1 MLNHPF
7 VSALLVTRNEKDYI
21 KISLMSFINQTY
33 PKDKYEIIII
43 DGQSDDGTLDIIKS
57 FQDKYSSDTFQ
68 IRLLTNE
75 KRILSSG
82 WNIGIKAA
90 KGEFVIRIDAHAKA
104 QEDYIE
110 KCVEE
115 LIEHEDAT
123 CVGGKIISQSLTG
136 EEDVIS
142 KVLSSP
148 FGVGNSPFRV
158 SNKAGYTDTVGYP
171 MFRRSLFDEVGFFD
185 ETLVRN
191 QDVDFL
197 KRMRDSGGKCYFN
210 PDLTCIYYTRNSL
223 KKMLKQAFG
232 NGRWNMVLLRRNH
245 SVHSLRHLIPFFFV
259 TFIVLD
265 LIASLFFPP
274 LLWLLLFVIL
284 LHLLLGLIF
293 SFKRTKKLKEV
304 IIMPFYFLMLHCAY
318 GFGYYRGLFN

>member
-21 KISLMSFINQTY
+21 EISLMSFINQTY

-43 DGQSDDGTLDIIKS
+43 DGQSDDGTLDIIKG
-57 FQDKYSSDTFQ
+57 FQERYSSETFQ

-115 LIEHEDAT
+115 LIEHKDAT

-171 MFRRSLFDEVGFFD
+171 LFRRSLFDKVGFFD

-265 LIASLFFPP
+265 LIASLFLPP
-274 LLWLLLFVIL
+274 LLWLLLFVII
-284 LHLLLGLIF
+284 LHLSLGVFF
-293 SFKRTKKLKEV
+293 SIKRTNMLKE
-304 IIMPFYFLMLHCAY
+304 ITIMPFYFIMLHCSY
-318 GFGYYRGLFN
+318 GLGYYRGLFN

>member
-1 MLNHPF
+1 MDNKPF

-21 KISLMSFINQTY
+21 EMSLMSFINQTY
-33 PKDKYEIIII
+33 PKDRYEIIII
-43 DGQSDDGTLDIIKS
+43 DGQSDDGTLDIIKE
-57 FQDKYSSDTFQ
+57 FQKKYNNEAFQ
-68 IRLLTNE
+68 ISLLTNK

-90 KGEFVIRIDAHAKA
+90 KGEYVIRIDAHATA

-115 LIEHEDAT
+115 LIEHSDAT
-123 CVGGKIISQSLTG
+123 CVGGKIISQSLNG
-136 EEDVIS
+136 DEDVIS

-158 SNKAGYTDTVGYP
+158 ATKAGYTDTVGYP
-171 MFRRSLFDEVGFFD
+171 LFRKSLFEQVGFFD

-197 KRMRDSGGKCYFN
+197 RRMREAGGKCYFN
-210 PDLTCIYYTRNSL
+210 PDLTCTYYTRNSL

-245 SVHSLRHLIPFFFV
+245 SVHSLRHLMPFFFV
-259 TFIVLD
+259 SFIVLD
-265 LIASLFFPP
+265 LIASLFFPM
-274 LLWLLLFVIL
+274 LLWLLLFVIV
-284 LHLLLGLIF
+284 LHLLLGFVFAI
-293 SFKRTKKLKEV
+293 KRTKKFGEV
-304 IIMPFYFLMLHCAY
+304 MVMPFYFFMLHCAY
-318 GFGYYRGLFN
+318 GLGYYRGIFN